1 MVSKEEVK
9 KIYYLA
15 NLNVKEEELDIIA
28 KKFDDVL
35 VFANEIME
43 VDTSECKALE
53 IVVEHNSPLREDVV
67 EESIS
72 REDALLNA
80 RDKEYGY
87 FRLQRVVKYWIF

>member
-43 VDTSECKALE
+43 LDTSDCEALE
-53 IVVEHNSPLREDVV
+53 IVVEHNSHLREDVV

-80 RDKEYGY
+80 SDKEYGY
-87 FRLQRVVKYWIF
+87 FRLQRVVK

>member
-1 MVSKEEVK
+1 MVTKEEVK

-15 NLNVKEEELDIIA
+15 NLNVKEEELSSIA

-43 VDTSECKALE
+43 LDTSSCSGLE

-67 EESIS
+67 EESIY

-80 RDKEYGY
+80 SDKEYGY
-87 FRLQRVVKYWIF
+87 FRLQRVVK

>member
-15 NLNVKEEELDIIA
+15 NLNVKEEEFDIIA

-87 FRLQRVVKYWIF
+87 FRLQRVVK

>member
-15 NLNVKEEELDIIA
+15 NLNVKEEELSIIA

-43 VDTSECKALE
+43 LDTSFCDELE
-53 IVVEHNSPLREDVV
+53 IVVEHNSPLREDEV
-67 EESIS
+67 ECSIC
-72 REDALLNA
+72 RDDALLNA
-80 RDKEYGY
+80 SDKEYGY
-87 FRLQRVVKYWIF
+87 FRLQRVVK

>member
-43 VDTSECKALE
+43 LDTSDCEALE
-53 IVVEHNSPLREDVV
+53 IVVEHNSPLREDIV

-72 REDALLNA
+72 MEDALLNA
-80 RDKEYGY
+80 SDKEYGY
-87 FRLQRVVKYWIF
+87 FRLQRVVK

>member
-28 KKFDDVL
+28 KKLDDVL

-43 VDTSECKALE
+43 LDTSECEALE

-72 REDALLNA
+72 RENALLNA
-80 RDKEYGY
+80 SDKEYGY
-87 FRLQRVVKYWIF
+87 FRLQRVVK

>member
-43 VDTSECKALE
+43 LDTSDCEALE

-80 RDKEYGY
+80 NDKEYGY
-87 FRLQRVVKYWIF
+87 FRLQRVVK

>member
-15 NLNVKEEELDIIA
+15 NLKVKEEELDIIA

-87 FRLQRVVKYWIF
+87 FRLQRVVK

>member
-1 MVSKEEVK
+1 MVTKEEVK

-15 NLNVKEEELDIIA
+15 NLNVKEEELSGIA

-43 VDTSECKALE
+43 LDTSSCSGLE

-87 FRLQRVVKYWIF
+87 FRLQRVVK